1 MDKAALAFV
10 AFVRLEELKPL
21 LHRFVL
27 AKISDC
33 YLISVFW
40 IFGNLLQMW
49 ETANFLDV
57 GIRPYESEAL
67 RLLRATGKSPLWSI
81 LIVNFPNI

>member
-27 AKISDC
+27 AKISDLS
-33 YLISVFW
+33 YFSLLNFW
-40 IFGNLLQMW
+40 
-49 ETANFLDV
+49 
-57 GIRPYESEAL
+57 
-67 RLLRATGKSPLWSI
+67 
-81 LIVNFPNI
+81 